1 MFKTI
6 RAKLLA
12 SFALLT
18 IMVIGLSVYSTLKID
33 QSADG
38 FSDYRNMARNSVLVT
53 HLQANAFGT
62 RMNFMRYLRNSTPE
76 NVDRFMSRYSLLVED
91 LEKAKVQINN
101 PERAAQVRQLEADI
115 VQYLKEFEAIQAQ
128 MAIRNRVAE
137 SVTDRLGPQ
146 IDRNL
151 VEIFRAAQTPE
162 VVRSFGELMRGMM
175 QARLYGQRFLRDNRQ
190 ESYDLVL
197 RQFEEMEKEVVA
209 LRRSM
214 TNAERIQMMRQ
225 TEGLIGEYRQGMQDL
240 NKAIQQRNVHIATIN
255 EIGGRVEQIS
265 NDIVDG
271 YMKEQNTLG
280 PIIAK
285 LNSDIIMMMTIISLI
300 VVLIA
305 IAVAIFIPRL
315 IARGL
320 SAIQSTLAQI
330 SQTGNFSIRADD
342 KRTDEI
348 GEMGKAVNGLLTDM
362 QGAISEAN
370 KVVGALAQGQF
381 DLRIQRQLAGDLDK
395 LKQGIN
401 NSADNIVEVMGQ
413 LKSVME
419 NLKAGRFDVKVN
431 TKAQGEYKVM
441 IESAAG
447 SMASMNEVINGIN
460 AVMAK
465 VAAGEFNERVAV
477 DAAGAM
483 DDLKRAINQTVEVLE
498 DVIGDIT
505 QVMDAQTQGDL
516 TQSVRANCQGQLNQL
531 KQSINGNA
539 ENLAKIIAGAV
550 NSANVV
556 HGAADEV
563 SRGSQDLSQRVQEQA
578 AALEETS
585 ATMDEMNSAVQNN
598 TQNAVEATRVARDVQ
613 TKANQGTQV
622 MQQTIDAMNAIQE
635 SSHKI
640 ADIVTLID
648 GIAFQTN
655 LLALN
660 AAVEAARAG
669 DHGRG
674 FAVVAGEVRALA
686 QKSAE
691 AAKDIKTLIDES
703 VTRIDQGTKL
713 ASESG
718 EVLAGINTS
727 VEQVTQMI
735 DHIAQ
740 ASREQAEG
748 VNQVHKAIADIDQVT
763 QQNAALVEE
772 TSAAA
777 ESMSE
782 QATDLSRNMAFFKTG
797 QQGGRAMLA
806 KPKAAAKP
814 ASLPKPTKSTGTS
827 VAKPAQKP
835 AADEW
840 SEF

>member
-1 MFKTI
+1 
-6 RAKLLA
+6 
-12 SFALLT
+12 
-18 IMVIGLSVYSTLKID
+18 MVIGLSVYSTLKID

-38 FSDYRNMARNSVLVT
+38 FSDYRSAARNSVLVM

-62 RMNFMRYLRNSTPE
+62 RMNFMRYLREATPE
-76 NVDRFMSRYSLLVED
+76 NVERFMRRYNLLVED
-91 LEKAKVQINN
+91 LDKAKQQVTH
-101 PERAAQVRQLEADI
+101 PERLALIQKIEQDA
-115 VQYLKEFEAIQAQ
+115 VQYLKEFEAVQAQ
-128 MAIRNRVAE
+128 MAVRHRVVE
-137 SVTDRLGPQ
+137 SVADRLGPQ

-162 VVRSFGELMRGMM
+162 VVRALVELMRGTM
-175 QARLYGQRFLRDNRQ
+175 QARLYGQRFLRDNRK
-190 ESYDLVL
+190 ETFDLVMAE
-197 RQFEEMEKEVVA
+197 FNAMEQQVVS

-214 TNAERIQMMRQ
+214 TDAQRIEMMRQ
-225 TEGLIGEYRQGMQDL
+225 TEGLINEYRQGMTDL
-240 NKAIQQRNVHIATIN
+240 SQAITQRNAHIATM
-255 EIGGRVEQIS
+255 
-265 NDIVDG
+265 NDIGRRLEAVSNEAVDSFID
-271 YMKEQNTLG
+271 EQNTLG
-280 PIIAK
+280 PMIAK

-381 DLRIQRQLAGDLDK
+381 DLRIQRQLVGDLDK

-441 IESAAG
+441 IDSAAG

-460 AVMAK
+460 TVMAK
-465 VAAGEFNERVAV
+465 VAAGEFHERVAV

-498 DVIGDIT
+498 EVIGDIT

-516 TQSVRANCQGQLNQL
+516 THSVRANCQGQLNQL

-718 EVLAGINTS
+718 EVLADINNS
-727 VEQVTQMI
+727 VEHVTQMI

-782 QATDLSRNMAFFKTG
+782 QATELSRNMAFFKTG

-806 KPKAAAKP
+806 KPKAPAKP
-814 ASLPKPTKSTGTS
+814 AGLPKPTKTTEKSAAKS
-827 VAKPAQKP
+827 AAKPTSKP
-835 AADEW
+835 APDEW

>member
-255 EIGGRVEQIS
+255 EIGVRVEQIS